1 MAHAR
6 PAGNDV
12 NDGASSDTSYRDV
25 ADRAEGVHETA
36 TDAESGY
43 RMPGFWWDDETA
55 ARRPAAAP
63 PAEPESTPTRSHTL
77 EGVAKDSPALA
88 DDMYSPILPGRGEHA
103 PRQDAQRLFSP
114 EAAQVPRD
122 RPTPSPL
129 QPRSSRRSSAL
140 SATLLALET
149 MRLSLFSPD
158 ANELFDDA
166 GQPADPRIPA
176 EDRWAS
182 PQISATA
189 ATAAAVSPASVTES
203 RVAPP
208 HAEAPASASASSDG
222 AEQGEEA
229 FDVLRA
235 ALRNERQ
242 HFRDEIVLL
251 QGKIRS
257 LEAQYEENKRLQE
270 RLAHA
275 EATAQYYET
284 CTERLRRHLERV
296 SGSAAE
302 WGDARL
308 PAAASPWVSPPP
320 PASSVASFRRP
331 PPHTGDTG
339 GGVGGDADDEVP
351 HAARSLQR
359 DVEAAAV
366 ADGTRPADRG
376 EMSLWCSST
385 PPLLAWPRL
394 RKRRARRSHR
404 YLTHIRELER
414 MLLETQAENHRW
426 RRQVES
432 LQAVPMASPHSA
444 TEASGEADTRAA
456 LALAERRLQDALQQ
470 VANLQATVDQQF
482 DMIAVLDEERHALL
496 ERVESFERRSSQVK
510 DAARSDD
517 HAERWTAPE
526 TPASAPELLAQVQHW
541 RALAEK
547 LQRDAQDTDAD
558 LQVAR
563 QRVRE
568 LRAENDRLR
577 QRLLRVFEWRA
588 DSSDQVEQQQT
599 NS

>member
-1 MAHAR
+1 
-6 PAGNDV
+6 
-12 NDGASSDTSYRDV
+12 
-25 ADRAEGVHETA
+25 
-36 TDAESGY
+36 
-43 RMPGFWWDDETA
+43 
-55 ARRPAAAP
+55 
-63 PAEPESTPTRSHTL
+63 
-77 EGVAKDSPALA
+77 
-88 DDMYSPILPGRGEHA
+88 MYSPILPGRGEHA

-158 ANELFDDA
+158 ANEPFDDA

-376 EMSLWCSST
+376 EMSPVVLVHST
-385 PPLLAWPRL
+385 PPRVASAPQTPAVTATET
-394 RKRRARRSHR
+394 RRSPAAGVRSARRSHR